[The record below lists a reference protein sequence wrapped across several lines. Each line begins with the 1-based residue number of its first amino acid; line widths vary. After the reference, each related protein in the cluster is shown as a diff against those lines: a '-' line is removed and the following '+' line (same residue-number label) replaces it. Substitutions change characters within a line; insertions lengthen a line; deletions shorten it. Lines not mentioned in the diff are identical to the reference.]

1 MDADPETLAGF
12 DPFAEQ
18 VIADPVPWY
27 ALMRKEQP
35 VFRVPGA
42 GFYLVTRYEDVVAAV
57 RDTETFSNR
66 FTSPGLALGRGSP
79 AIQEELNAILAGG
92 YPRTPTLLTNDPPAH
107 TRFRRLVSRAFT
119 PRRVSS
125 WAGAIDRLSDE
136 LIGTFAGRGSV
147 ELVAEFAVPLPIGV
161 IADALG
167 VPRDMQPT
175 FRKWTDDST
184 DLIGADVTDERRL
197 DAARGLVE
205 FQTYF
210 AAELADRRRSP
221 RDDFLTDLLQAGEV
235 HLPPPRDAGE
245 VHPPPPRDAGE
256 VHLPPPTDSGDEATL
271 DDIRPLDTPEM
282 LSILHQLLVAGNETT
297 TTLLAESMRLLVAS
311 PSDYRRVAA
320 DGDGSYTAAVV
331 EEALRL
337 CAPAQGMFRVVTRD
351 TVLGGV
357 ELPAGA
363 TAILMYASANRD
375 EAQWP
380 DPDSFCPG
388 RDGVRHHLSFGSGI
402 HFCVGAALS
411 RAEAQA
417 ALPRL
422 CRALPDAR
430 LATDTLDYKP
440 SFVLRGLRSLALT
453 FTPT

>member
-1 MDADPETLAGF
+1 MHADPETLAGF
-12 DPFAEQ
+12 DPFAEG
-18 VIADPVPWY
+18 VIADPAPWY

-35 VFRVPGA
+35 VFRVPGL
-42 GFYLVTRYEDVVAAV
+42 GFYLVTRHEDVVAAV
-57 RDTETFSNR
+57 RDTDTFSNR

-79 AIQEELNAILAGG
+79 AIQEELDAILARG

-125 WAGAIDRLSDE
+125 WTGAIDRLSDE
-136 LIGTFAGRGSV
+136 LIGAFAGRGSV

-175 FRKWTDDST
+175 FRRWTDDST

-221 RDDFLTDLLQAGEV
+221 RDDFLTDLLQPGEPHPPPPTDAGEP
-235 HLPPPRDAGE
+235 HLPPPRD
-245 VHPPPPRDAGE
+245 
-256 VHLPPPTDSGDEATL
+256 SGDEDGL
-271 DDIRPLDTPEM
+271 DDTRPLDTPEM

-375 EAQWP
+375 ESQWP
-380 DPDSFCPG
+380 DAESFCPG

-440 SFVLRGLRSLALT
+440 SFVLRGLRSLPLT

>member
-1 MDADPETLAGF
+1 MHADPETLAGF
-12 DPFAEQ
+12 DPFAEA
-18 VIADPVPWY
+18 VIADPAPWY

-35 VFRVPGA
+35 VFRVPGL
-42 GFYLVTRYEDVVAAV
+42 GFYLVTRHEDVVAAV
-57 RDTETFSNR
+57 RDTDTFSNR

-79 AIQEELNAILAGG
+79 AIQEELDAILARG

-125 WAGAIDRLSDE
+125 WTGAIDRLSDE
-136 LIGTFAGRGSV
+136 LIGAFAGRGSV

-175 FRKWTDDST
+175 FRRWTDDST

-221 RDDFLTDLLQAGEV
+221 RDDFLTDLLQAEEYG
-235 HLPPPRDAGE
+235 
-245 VHPPPPRDAGE
+245 
-256 VHLPPPTDSGDEATL
+256 L
-271 DDIRPLDTPEM
+271 DDTRPLDTPEM

-375 EAQWP
+375 ESQWP
-380 DPDSFCPG
+380 DAESFCPG

-440 SFVLRGLRSLALT
+440 SFVLRGLRSLPLT

>member
-27 ALMRKEQP
+27 ALMRQEQP

-79 AIQEELNAILAGG
+79 AIQEELNAILACG

-125 WAGAIDRLSDE
+125 WTGAIDRLSDE
-136 LIGTFAGRGSV
+136 LIGAFAGRGSV

-167 VPRDMQPT
+167 VPREMQPT

-221 RDDFLTDLLQAGEV
+221 RDDFLTDLLQSGE
-235 HLPPPRDAGE
+235 
-245 VHPPPPRDAGE
+245 
-256 VHLPPPTDSGDEATL
+256 L
-271 DDIRPLDTPEM
+271 DDTRPLDTPEM

-311 PSDYRRVAA
+311 PSDYGRVAA
-320 DGDGSYTAAVV
+320 DGDGSFTAAVV

-440 SFVLRGLRSLALT
+440 SFVLRGLRSLPLT

>member
-1 MDADPETLAGF
+1 MSTDPETLAGF
-12 DPFAEQ
+12 DPFAAE
-18 VIADPVPWY
+18 VIADPAPWY
-27 ALMRKEQP
+27 ALMRKEAP
-35 VFRVPGA
+35 VFRVPGH
-42 GFYLVTRYEDVVAAV
+42 GFYLVTRYEDVMTAV
-57 RDTETFSNR
+57 RNTDTFSNR

-79 AIQEELNAILAGG
+79 AIQTELNEILAGG

-107 TRFRRLVSRAFT
+107 TRFRRLVARAFT
-119 PRRVSS
+119 PRRVAS
-125 WAGAIDRLSDE
+125 WQPEIDRLSDE
-136 LIGTFAGRGSV
+136 LIEAFAGRGSV
-147 ELVAEFAVPLPIGV
+147 ELVSEFAMPLPIGV

-167 VPRDMQPT
+167 VPRGMQPT
-175 FRKWTDDST
+175 FRRWTDDST

-197 DAARGLVE
+197 AAARGLVE

-210 AAELADRRRSP
+210 AAELDDRRRSP
-221 RDDFLTDLLQAGEV
+221 RDDFLTDLLQATVDGEEDGLDDTRGL
-235 HLPPPRDAGE
+235 HLPPLSD
-245 VHPPPPRDAGE
+245 
-256 VHLPPPTDSGDEATL
+256 T
-271 DDIRPLDTPEM
+271 RPLDTAEM

-297 TTLLAESMRLLVAS
+297 TTLLAESMRLLVAE
-311 PSDYRRVAA
+311 PAEYARVAA
-320 DGDGSYTAAVV
+320 DRDGSYTAGVV

-357 ELPAGA
+357 EIPAGA

-380 DPDSFCPG
+380 DADSFCPY

-422 CRALPDAR
+422 CRAMPDAR
-430 LATDTLDYKP
+430 LTADRLNYKP
-440 SFVLRGLRSLALT
+440 SFVLRGLRSLPLR
-453 FTPT
+453 FSSR

>member
-1 MDADPETLAGF
+1 MTARSGPDTLAGF

-35 VFRVPGA
+35 VFRVPGHD
-42 GFYLVTRYEDVVAAV
+42 FYLVTRYDDVMAAV
-57 RDTETFSNR
+57 RDTDTFSNR
-66 FTSPGLALGRGSP
+66 FTSPGLALGGGSP
-79 AIQEELNAILAGG
+79 AIQEELNAILASG

-107 TRFRRLVSRAFT
+107 TRFRRLVARAFT
-119 PRRVSS
+119 PRRVAS
-125 WAGAIDRLSDE
+125 WLPEIDRLSDE
-136 LIGTFAGRGSV
+136 LIAAFAGRGSV
-147 ELVAEFAVPLPIGV
+147 ELVSEFAVPLPIGV

-197 DAARGLVE
+197 RAARGLVE

-210 AAELADRRRSP
+210 AAELDDRRRSP
-221 RDDFLTDLLQAGEV
+221 RDDFLTDLLQATV
-235 HLPPPRDAGE
+235 D
-245 VHPPPPRDAGE
+245 
-256 VHLPPPTDSGDEATL
+256 GDVDGL
-271 DDIRPLDTPEM
+271 DDTRPLDTPEM

-297 TTLLAESMRLLVAS
+297 TTLLAESMRLLVAN
-311 PSDYRRVAA
+311 PAEYARVAA
-320 DGDGSYTAAVV
+320 DRDGSYAAAAT

-357 ELPAGA
+357 EIPAGA

-375 EAQWP
+375 ETQWP
-380 DPDSFCPG
+380 DADSFCPG

-422 CRALPDAR
+422 CRALPHAR
-430 LATDTLDYKP
+430 LATETLDYKP
-440 SFVLRGLRSLALT
+440 SFVLRGLRSLPLT
-453 FTPT
+453 FSPT

>member
-1 MDADPETLAGF
+1 
-12 DPFAEQ
+12 
-18 VIADPVPWY
+18 
-27 ALMRKEQP
+27 
-35 VFRVPGA
+35 
-42 GFYLVTRYEDVVAAV
+42 
-57 RDTETFSNR
+57 
-66 FTSPGLALGRGSP
+66 
-79 AIQEELNAILAGG
+79 
-92 YPRTPTLLTNDPPAH
+92 
-107 TRFRRLVSRAFT
+107 
-119 PRRVSS
+119 
-125 WAGAIDRLSDE
+125 
-136 LIGTFAGRGSV
+136 V

-167 VPRDMQPT
+167 VPRHMQPT

-184 DLIGADVTDERRL
+184 DLIGADVTDQRRL

-210 AAELADRRRSP
+210 AAELDDRRRSP
-221 RDDFLTDLLQAGEV
+221 RDDFLTDLLQGTV
-235 HLPPPRDAGE
+235 
-245 VHPPPPRDAGE
+245 
-256 VHLPPPTDSGDEATL
+256 DSDEDGL
-271 DDIRPLDTPEM
+271 DDLRPLDTAEM

-297 TTLLAESMRLLVAS
+297 TTLLAESMRLLVAG
-311 PSDYRRVAA
+311 PSEYARVAA
-320 DGDGSYTAAVV
+320 DRDGSYAAAVI

-380 DPDSFCPG
+380 DADSFCPG
-388 RDGVRHHLSFGSGI
+388 RDGVRHHLSFGNGI

-430 LATDTLDYKP
+430 LATDHLDYKP
-440 SFVLRGLRSLALT
+440 SFVLRGLRALPLT

>member
-1 MDADPETLAGF
+1 MDAETLTGF
-12 DPFAEQ
+12 DPFAEA
-18 VIADPVPWY
+18 VFADPAPWY

-35 VFRVPGA
+35 VFRVPGL
-42 GFYLVTRYEDVVAAV
+42 GFYLVTRHEDVVAAV
-57 RDTETFSNR
+57 RDTDTFSNR

-79 AIQEELNAILAGG
+79 AIQEELDAILAGG

-119 PRRVSS
+119 PRRVAS
-125 WAGAIDRLSDE
+125 WSGAIDRLSDE
-136 LIGTFAGRGSV
+136 LIGAFAERGSV

-175 FRKWTDDST
+175 FRRWTDDST

-197 DAARGLVE
+197 EAARGLVE

-221 RDDFLTDLLQAGEV
+221 RDDFLTDLLQAGEPHV
-235 HLPPPRDAGE
+235 
-245 VHPPPPRDAGE
+245 
-256 VHLPPPTDSGDEATL
+256 PPPTDSGDEDGL
-271 DDIRPLDTPEM
+271 DDTPPLDTPEM

-375 EAQWP
+375 ESQWP
-380 DPDSFCPG
+380 DAESFCPG

-417 ALPRL
+417 ALPRHS
-422 CRALPDAR
+422 RALPDAR
-430 LATDTLDYKP
+430 LATETLDYKP
-440 SFVLRGLRSLALT
+440 SFVLRGLRSLPLT
-453 FTPT
+453 FTRA

>member
-1 MDADPETLAGF
+1 VASWLPE
-12 DPFAEQ
+12 
-18 VIADPVPWY
+18 
-27 ALMRKEQP
+27 
-35 VFRVPGA
+35 
-42 GFYLVTRYEDVVAAV
+42 
-57 RDTETFSNR
+57 
-66 FTSPGLALGRGSP
+66 
-79 AIQEELNAILAGG
+79 
-92 YPRTPTLLTNDPPAH
+92 
-107 TRFRRLVSRAFT
+107 
-119 PRRVSS
+119 
-125 WAGAIDRLSDE
+125 IDRLSDE
-136 LIGTFAGRGSV
+136 LIEAFAGRGSV
-147 ELVAEFAVPLPIGV
+147 ELVSEFAVPLPIGV

-175 FRKWTDDST
+175 FRRWTDDST
-184 DLIGADVTDERRL
+184 DLIGADVTDQRRL

-205 FQTYF
+205 FQRYF
-210 AAELADRRRSP
+210 AAELDDRRRSP
-221 RDDFLTDLLQAGEV
+221 RDDFLTDLVCATV
-235 HLPPPRDAGE
+235 D
-245 VHPPPPRDAGE
+245 
-256 VHLPPPTDSGDEATL
+256 GDEEGL
-271 DDIRPLDTPEM
+271 DDNRPLDTPEM

-375 EAQWP
+375 ESQWP
-380 DPDSFCPG
+380 DAESFCPG

-440 SFVLRGLRSLALT
+440 SFVLRGLRSLPLT

>member
-12 DPFAEQ
+12 DPFAAP
-18 VIADPVPWY
+18 VIADPTPWY

-35 VFRVPGA
+35 IFRVPGQ
-42 GFYLVTRYEDVVAAV
+42 GFYLVTRYEDVMTAV
-57 RDTETFSNR
+57 RDTDTFSNR

-79 AIQEELNAILAGG
+79 AIQEEVNAILAAG

-107 TRFRRLVSRAFT
+107 TRFRRLVARAFT
-119 PRRVSS
+119 PRRVGS
-125 WAGAIDRLSDE
+125 WLPAIDRLSDE
-136 LIGTFAGRGSV
+136 LIAVFAGRGSV
-147 ELVAEFAVPLPIGV
+147 ELVSEFAVPLPIGV

-175 FRKWTDDST
+175 FRRWTDDST

-210 AAELADRRRSP
+210 AAELDDRRRSP
-221 RDDFLTDLLQAGEV
+221 RDDFLTDLLQATVE
-235 HLPPPRDAGE
+235 
-245 VHPPPPRDAGE
+245 
-256 VHLPPPTDSGDEATL
+256 GDEDGL

-297 TTLLAESMRLLVAS
+297 TTLLAESMRLLIAN
-311 PSDYRRVAA
+311 PAEYARVAA
-320 DGDGSYTAAVV
+320 DADGSYAAAAT

-357 ELPAGA
+357 DLPAGA

-375 EAQWP
+375 ETQWP
-380 DPDSFCPG
+380 DADSFCPG
-388 RDGVRHHLSFGSGI
+388 RDGVRHHLSFGNGI

-411 RAEAQA
+411 RAEAHA

-422 CRALPDAR
+422 CRALPHAR
-430 LATDTLDYKP
+430 LTTETLDYKP
-440 SFVLRGLRSLALT
+440 SFVLRGLRSLPLT